1 MLDIMRSQFR
11 TMTRK
16 TMVHI
21 LGVLLLAAST
31 IMLFMNN
38 AVSDDTGS
46 VPTATEIIPET
57 ATLIMSLAMF
67 GTTFVASIIAG
78 DDFLDK
84 TINNELIAGRRRYTS
99 YFGRA
104 IPVMIAGPLIS
115 IALCTLPYVIYG
127 AVNGFGD
134 TLPVGNL
141 ILRVAVGI
149 FPLIR
154 LSAFCVMVLFLFR
167 NPIGAVMSNMAMP
180 MMGMAVVVG
189 GSSFPFLKAAS
200 EKLWLVSP
208 INFVSLGKI
217 ESWYTYDLELE
228 TYYTYSTAI
237 PASDIV
243 LTIIS
248 SVVMTAVYLIIGYHY
263 FHVDDLE

>member
-1 MLDIMRSQFR
+1 
-11 TMTRK
+11 
-16 TMVHI
+16 MVHI

-57 ATLIMSLAMF
+57 VPLIMSLAMF

-167 NPIGAVMSNMAMP
+167 NPIGAVMTNMAMP
-180 MMGMAVVVG
+180 MMGMMTVVG
-189 GSSFPFLKAAS
+189 GSSFPFLKASS

>member
-1 MLDIMRSQFR
+1 
-11 TMTRK
+11 
-16 TMVHI
+16 MVHI

-57 ATLIMSLAMF
+57 APLIMSLAMF

-167 NPIGAVMSNMAMP
+167 NPIGAVMTNMALP
-180 MMGMAVVVG
+180 MMGIASMIG
-189 GSSFPFLKAAS
+189 ESSFPFLKVAG

-217 ESWYTYDLELE
+217 ESWYTYNLELE
-228 TYYTYSTAI
+228 TYYTYSTAL
-237 PASDIV
+237 PVSDIV
-243 LTIIS
+243 LTIVS